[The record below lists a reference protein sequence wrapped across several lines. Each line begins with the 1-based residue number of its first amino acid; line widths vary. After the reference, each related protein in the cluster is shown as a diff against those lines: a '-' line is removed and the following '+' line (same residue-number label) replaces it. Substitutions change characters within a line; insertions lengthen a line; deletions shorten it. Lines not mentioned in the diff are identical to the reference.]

1 MSASLGN
8 HFQIS
13 RCYAST
19 PPVAEA
25 KVLQDA
31 PETEEAQEA
40 AKEVK
45 DAMEASEKG
54 ETHAAKSS
62 SAPASAGK
70 EDAGKKKEV
79 DVAFVDRS
87 RIWLKNALRH
97 FVDELKHYWAGTK
110 LLAFEVKV
118 CVGLLRKVTKGKELS
133 RRERRQLM
141 RTSTDL
147 LRLIPFAFFLVVPFM
162 ELLLPV
168 ALKLFPGML
177 PSTFDD
183 SVKKEAQR
191 KQQLK
196 AKIEVAK
203 FLQQAVSQRTNAFI
217 AKHSD
222 MQGEFTDFMQRVSE
236 GQPLDNH
243 NILKFS
249 RLFEDEFTLDNL
261 TRDQLVAMCKY
272 MNMNTF
278 GTNGFLRY
286 QLTNKIR
293 QLKKD
298 DKLIEAEGIE
308 SLSMAE
314 LQAAC
319 SARGLKA
326 TSRSKAFLRE
336 ELTEWLELS
345 LSHNLPTSLLILAN
359 AFKITSTIA
368 PKDALREALYHL
380 PSKLVDEIRVK
391 VAEVGVENGA
401 LKLEVLRKE
410 AQLIKEEE
418 LENEQTRK
426 EVERQQLLEWIQS
439 KTDIAQSSVTFSSA
453 QLKAI
458 TSAVAKLAADTSL
471 EDETKQLGNLK
482 RLLDERR
489 SEFRSKADEVAEEI
503 IEAQMEEND
512 LEIAR
517 EKAALELRMASN
529 LPEEQREEMLKKVA
543 VEIMEEKLEDARELK
558 QLSKRLTDEK
568 QFISKLDDKM
578 ESLIK
583 ELELEA
589 AEVAN
594 SVDTVL
600 NLIDSDHDG
609 VVSTE
614 ELQRAAEMMNKSLP
628 TELVKHVVARLDTDR
643 DGKILLE
650 DLKRY
655 AKEEQQALEDAE
667 DAKEDARQE
676 GKPPASE
683 IVAKVLEGAIKA
695 DKSSTSQS
703 TGSS

>member
-1 MSASLGN
+1 MAAAAWRPEDRLWCGSVANGRT
-8 HFQIS
+8 I
-13 RCYAST
+13 RCFAATAPSDAD
-19 PPVAEA
+19 AEKA
-25 KVLQDA
+25 ARDMK
-31 PETEEAQEA
+31 EAVMAMKEQEKEA
-40 AKEVK
+40 AK
-45 DAMEASEKG
+45 DQSPAL
-54 ETHAAKSS
+54 AAKESNV
-62 SAPASAGK
+62 G
-70 EDAGKKKEV
+70 EGKKKDV
-79 DVAFVDRS
+79 DLAFVDRS
-87 RIWLKNALRH
+87 RIWMKNSLKH
-97 FVDELKHYWAGTK
+97 FVDELKRYWAGTK
-110 LLAFEVKV
+110 LLVYEVKI
-118 CVGLLRKVTKGKELS
+118 CLGLLRKVTKGKALS

-168 ALKLFPGML
+168 ALKMFPGML

-183 SVKKEAQR
+183 SVKKEATR
-191 KQQLK
+191 KHQLK

-203 FLQQAVSQRTNAFI
+203 FLQQAVSERSKAFM

-222 MQGEFTDFMQRVSE
+222 LESEFSEFMERVSQ

-261 TRDQLVAMCKY
+261 SREQLTAMCKY
-272 MNMNTF
+272 MGMSTF

-286 QLTNKIR
+286 QLSNKVR

-298 DKLIEAEGIE
+298 DRLIEAEGVD
-308 SLSMAE
+308 SLNMAE

-326 TSRSKAFLRE
+326 TSRSKAFLRDQ
-336 ELTEWLELS
+336 LTEWLELS
-345 LSHNLPTSLLILAN
+345 LTHNLPTSLLILAN

-391 VAEVGVENGA
+391 VAEVGLENGA

-410 AQLIKEEE
+410 AELIKEEE
-418 LENEQTRK
+418 LEDEQTRK
-426 EVERQQLLEWIQS
+426 EVERQQLLDWIQS

-458 TSAVAKLAADTSL
+458 TGAVAKLAADTSL

-482 RLLDERR
+482 RLLDLRR
-489 SEFRSKADEVAEEI
+489 SEFREKADEIAEEI
-503 IEAQMEEND
+503 IEAQIEEND
-512 LEIAR
+512 MEIAR

-529 LPEEQREEMLKKVA
+529 LPEGERQEMLKQVA

-558 QLSKRLTDEK
+558 QLTKRLTNEK
-568 QFISKLDDKM
+568 KFISKLDDKM

-583 ELELEA
+583 ELEAEA
-589 AEVAN
+589 ADVAS

-609 VVSTE
+609 VVTTE
-614 ELQRAAEMMNKSLP
+614 ELQRAAEMMNKTLP
-628 TELVKHVVARLDTDR
+628 TELVKHVVARLDKDQ

-650 DLKRY
+650 DLKQY
-655 AKEEQQALEDAE
+655 AKEEQRALEEAE
-667 DAKEDARQE
+667 EAKEEEAKEEEAKAEEAKAANAAAPNRKD
-676 GKPPASE
+676 PPATHAS
-683 IVAKVLEGAIKA
+683 
-695 DKSSTSQS
+695 
-703 TGSS
+703 